1 MISIV
6 IPCYNE
12 ADNAPT
18 VERDLLPVARSLAT
32 DGPVEIVFVD
42 DGSSDGTLVAFE
54 ALCARHAGPDLL
66 LRVVPHDRNR
76 GLGAAIRTGLRAA
89 HGDVLVTT
97 DCDAT
102 YRFHEIPKL
111 LARLT
116 PDVDIV
122 TASPYHPEGHVEN
135 VPQHRLVLS
144 KGSSALY
151 RVLVDWRVHCYTAL
165 FRAYRRRVLQTARLS
180 SDGFLA
186 GTEILVNAM
195 LAGHRV
201 VEHPCT
207 LHSRV
212 MGTSKAKLVRTIKAH
227 LRFQARLLA
236 VRLGLSSS
244 KWVAERPS
252 VATPVLGEP
261 SPVLSTAASTTP
273 GVTGVAR

>member
-1 MISIV
+1 MLSIV
-6 IPCYNE
+6 VPCFNE

-18 VERDLLPVARSLAT
+18 VERDLLPVARGLAT

-42 DGSSDGTLVAFE
+42 DGSSDDTLAVFE
-54 ALCARHAGPDLL
+54 ALCARHAGPQLL

-76 GLGAAIRTGLRAA
+76 GLGAALRTGLRAA

-116 PDVDIV
+116 PDVDVV

-151 RVLVDWRVHCYTAL
+151 RLLVDRRVHCYTAL
-165 FRAYRRRVLQTARLS
+165 FRAYRRRVLQSARLS

-212 MGTSKAKLVRTIKAH
+212 MGTSKAKLLRTIKAH
-227 LRFQARLLA
+227 LRFQARLLG
-236 VRLGLSSS
+236 VRLGLSSTP
-244 KWVAERPS
+244 WVAERPS
-252 VATPVLGEP
+252 VAAPVLGEP
-261 SPVLSTAASTTP
+261 PAPPAAAAATAP
-273 GVTGVAR
+273 GVSGVAR